1 MTATV
6 SDAKAKFARAV
17 EDMHLTGRRLR
28 HELDRVVTECGAEGL
43 LHPES
48 RETSQVLVSTSGL
61 LMVLQADISH
71 VLEARLVASDCM
83 LAEAR
88 SVLEDLRALTAGRD
102 GEQAA
107 LRKSKS

>member
-6 SDAKAKFARAV
+6 LDAQARYARAI
-17 EDMHLTGRRLR
+17 EGMHLTARRLR
-28 HELDRVVTECGAEGL
+28 QELDRVVTECGAEGL
-43 LHPES
+43 LHPEN

-71 VLEARLVASDCM
+71 VLEARLVARDCM

-88 SVLEDLRALTAGRD
+88 SVFEDLRALMGGQD
-102 GEQAA
+102 GEEAA
-107 LRKSKS
+107 LRTSKS